1 MAEGLDRL
9 IERVNYLSQQV
20 GAQLVPSVKRV
31 SRAQARAGVLLVTV
45 VVLQIVIIVVLGVNL
60 AFEYIG

>member
-31 SRAQARAGVLLVTV
+31 SRAQARASVLLVTV